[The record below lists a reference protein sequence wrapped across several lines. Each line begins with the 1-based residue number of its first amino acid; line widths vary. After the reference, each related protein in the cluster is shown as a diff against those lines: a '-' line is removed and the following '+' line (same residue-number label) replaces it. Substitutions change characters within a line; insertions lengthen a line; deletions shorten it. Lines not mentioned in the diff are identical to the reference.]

1 MKIEV
6 SIGEVLDKYSI
17 LIIKEKNIVDT
28 TKLENVRRE
37 KAYLEECLSD
47 LIPSCGKQLDRLIDV
62 NQKLW
67 VIEDL
72 IRIKESRQEFDLE
85 FVSLARSVYHNNDVR
100 ASIKKEINLEQGSR
114 FVEEKQYA
122 DYSSSHHRVDLH

>member
-17 LIIKEKNIVDT
+17 LLIKEKNIVDAV
-28 TKLENVRRE
+28 KLENVRKE
-37 KAYLEECLSD
+37 KVYLEECLSD
-47 LIPSCGKQLDRLIDV
+47 LILLCDKQLQRLIDV

-85 FVSLARSVYHNNDVR
+85 FVSLARSVYHNNDIR
-100 ASIKKEINLEQGSR
+100 ASIKKEINLEQGSL
-114 FVEEKQYA
+114 FIEEKQYA
-122 DYSSSHHRVDLH
+122 DYSSSHQQVIPH